1 MLCSKC
7 GNPLPDNAK
16 FCSACGAPAKIS
28 QEASPVPQQP
38 AGVSDEA
45 ENIQTPKPVNVPK
58 PEPLM
63 QEPNFNGQMG
73 YGAAAPVQKKSKKGL
88 IIGLS
93 LGGVL
98 LAVILAVTLIFVFG
112 LKGGT
117 KGGDS
122 SIPLG
127 NSTVVYDD
135 QYTYFLSETE
145 TREPCIKRVSND
157 LRGQPEILY
166 ESEEFEGDGWSMYP
180 MHGMFLWN
188 DKICFIE
195 YTNYTEQGDEE
206 FEIHWLSKDG
216 KENGT
221 LVSYEQLNKDNLL
234 SQTEGAYFFDDYL
247 IFSNRCFFY
256 RLDLNTG
263 ELCKQEDFLDL
274 EGSAYFVAYND
285 GYYYYLVPDIE
296 NNLMGE
302 TLYRKAVDSEE
313 EEIGRVPSQDD
324 DDIQDFLERYFPFIP
339 KDDYLYYADSDNICQ
354 LNINDGRIETLAS
367 YEGTYNRFA
376 LCENGLYYFK
386 NMTLCFLNTETLE
399 ETVFDKVEGIPNF
412 IHAGANDACWM
423 QGDATSERYNCFLPD
438 KQGGSLIYFGE
449 SGQDASIDNQE
460 TVNTTELYAD
470 VVNQAI
476 AEHGD
481 LGFRKTYNEY
491 TAVGVIKVNLLDF
504 NRDGTEEL
512 VMLYNGEENGAHPV
526 VEVWTVK
533 GGETVQVF
541 SEKTRDEFHEEAMIF
556 SLYENA
562 GNLYVPVYDSLDHDP
577 VYVHLYGFDG
587 SGEFTELYQYENNAF
602 YMNQL
607 PDGMEFTKYDET
619 RFYTNYQFAYDE
631 GFENAVKSM
640 EETLRADMEYMLNVL
655 GIAVPEN
662 SSEDLDGPDSVIDWC
677 GVYQYDDGNQ
687 GEQFIINESNGS
699 EVRGVYVFATASG
712 AYDQRDFVWSK
723 DGSVTASEPFQNGI
737 DSIFY
742 HLENDRI
749 VVNYP
754 DGWWADREYVWV
766 SDIEHMDENV
776 HHPFFTKQA
785 DSPTTGFYG
794 VWVAASK
801 DYNEAKRYVDSLV
814 QDGFESD
821 VYETTD
827 WSNLNTEHWY
837 VVSVGAYST
846 EEEAYEILSR
856 VKNAGYANA
865 YVKYTGDKLK

>member
-1 MLCSKC
+1 MFCSKC
-7 GNPLPDNAK
+7 GNPLSNDAK
-16 FCSACGAPAKIS
+16 FCGVCGAPVKIS

-38 AGVSDEA
+38 AGISDET
-45 ENIQTPKPVNVPK
+45 ENIQTPK

-98 LAVILAVTLIFVFG
+98 LAVILAAGLIFVFG
-112 LKGGT
+112 LKGGS
-117 KGGDS
+117 KGNDG
-122 SIPLG
+122 SINLG
-127 NSTVVYDD
+127 YSTVVYDD

-145 TREPCIKRVSND
+145 TWAPCIKRVSND
-157 LRGQPEILY
+157 LSGQPEILY

-180 MHGMFLWN
+180 MHCMFLWN

-221 LVSYEQLNKDNLL
+221 LVSYEQLNTYGDLL
-234 SQTEGAYFFDDYL
+234 SQMEGAFFLDDYL
-247 IFSNRCFFY
+247 IFGNRYFFY

-285 GYYYYLVPDIE
+285 GYYYYFVPDIE

-313 EEIGRVPSQDD
+313 EVIGRVPSQGDD
-324 DDIQDFLERYFPFIP
+324 DLQDFLEKYFPFIP
-339 KDDYLYYADSDNICQ
+339 KGDYLYYADSDNICR

-438 KQGGSLIYFGE
+438 KQGGSIIYFGE
-449 SGQDASIDNQE
+449 SDQDASAEDSVEDQD
-460 TVNTTELYAD
+460 TVNTTALYAD
-470 VVNQAI
+470 VVENFIGRYGNLSFGESDNEFYAQGVFKI
-476 AEHGD
+476 D
-481 LGFRKTYNEY
+481 LK
-491 TAVGVIKVNLLDF
+491 DF
-504 NRDGTEEL
+504 NQDGTDEL
-512 VMLYNGEENGAHPV
+512 MILYTVEENGIYPYIEIFT
-526 VEVWTVK
+526 VEDGGLVK
-533 GGETVQVF
+533 LF
-541 SEKTRDEFHEEAMIF
+541 SQKTRDEFHEAAMSF
-556 SLYENA
+556 CLYQNG
-562 GNLYVPVYDSLDHDP
+562 GNLYVPVYDSLDQNP
-577 VYVHLYGFDG
+577 VYVHLYGFNENREF
-587 SGEFTELYQYENNAF
+587 GEVYQYENNAF

-607 PDGMEFTKYDET
+607 PDGMEFTKCEET
-619 RFYTNYQFAYDE
+619 QFYTNTQFAYYDD
-631 GFENAVKSM
+631 FENIK
-640 EETLRADMEYMLNVL
+640 EEMRESLQIDMVNMLNEL

-662 SSEDLDGPDSVIDWC
+662 SPEDLDGPDSVIDWC

-687 GEQFIINESNGS
+687 GEQIIINESNGS

-749 VVNYP
+749 VVDYP

-766 SDIEHMDENV
+766 SD
-776 HHPFFTKQA
+776 
-785 DSPTTGFYG
+785 
-794 VWVAASK
+794 
-801 DYNEAKRYVDSLV
+801 
-814 QDGFESD
+814 
-821 VYETTD
+821 
-827 WSNLNTEHWY
+827 
-837 VVSVGAYST
+837 VGS
-846 EEEAYEILSR
+846 
-856 VKNAGYANA
+856 
-865 YVKYTGDKLK
+865 

>member
-1 MLCSKC
+1 MFCSKC
-7 GNPLPDNAK
+7 GNPLSDDAR
-16 FCSACGAPAKIS
+16 FCSVCGAPVKIS

-38 AGVSDEA
+38 AGISDET
-45 ENIQTPKPVNVPK
+45 ENIQTPK

-98 LAVILAVTLIFVFG
+98 LAVILAAGLIFVFG
-112 LKGGT
+112 LKGGS
-117 KGGDS
+117 KGNDG
-122 SIPLG
+122 SINLG
-127 NSTVVYDD
+127 YSTVVYDD

-145 TREPCIKRVSND
+145 TWAPCIKRVSND
-157 LRGQPEILY
+157 LSGQPEILY

-180 MHGMFLWN
+180 MHCMFLWN

-221 LVSYEQLNKDNLL
+221 LVSYEQLNTYGDLL
-234 SQTEGAYFFDDYL
+234 SQMEGAFFLDDYL
-247 IFSNRCFFY
+247 IFGNRYFFY

-285 GYYYYLVPDIE
+285 GYYYYFVPDIE

-313 EEIGRVPSQDD
+313 EVIGRVPSQGDD
-324 DDIQDFLERYFPFIP
+324 DLQDFLEKYFPFIP
-339 KDDYLYYADSDNICQ
+339 KGDYLYYADSDNICR

-438 KQGGSLIYFGE
+438 KQGGSIIYFGE
-449 SGQDASIDNQE
+449 SDQDASAEDSVEDQD
-460 TVNTTELYAD
+460 TVNTTALYAD
-470 VVNQAI
+470 VVENFIGRYGNLSFGESDNEFYAQGVFKI
-476 AEHGD
+476 D
-481 LGFRKTYNEY
+481 LK
-491 TAVGVIKVNLLDF
+491 DF
-504 NRDGTEEL
+504 NQDGTDEL
-512 VMLYNGEENGAHPV
+512 MILYTVEENGIYPYIEIFT
-526 VEVWTVK
+526 VEDGGLVK
-533 GGETVQVF
+533 LF
-541 SEKTRDEFHEEAMIF
+541 SQKTRDEFHEAAMSF
-556 SLYENA
+556 CLYQNG
-562 GNLYVPVYDSLDHDP
+562 GNLYVPVYDSLDQNP
-577 VYVHLYGFDG
+577 VYVHLYGFNENREF
-587 SGEFTELYQYENNAF
+587 GEVYQYENNAF

-607 PDGMEFTKYDET
+607 PDGMEFTKCEET
-619 RFYTNYQFAYDE
+619 QFYTNTQFAYYDD
-631 GFENAVKSM
+631 FENIK
-640 EETLRADMEYMLNVL
+640 EEMRESLQIDMVNMLNEL

-662 SSEDLDGPDSVIDWC
+662 SPEDLDGPDSVIDWC

-687 GEQFIINESNGS
+687 GEQIIINESNGS

-749 VVNYP
+749 VVDYP

-766 SDIEHMDENV
+766 SD
-776 HHPFFTKQA
+776 
-785 DSPTTGFYG
+785 
-794 VWVAASK
+794 
-801 DYNEAKRYVDSLV
+801 
-814 QDGFESD
+814 
-821 VYETTD
+821 
-827 WSNLNTEHWY
+827 
-837 VVSVGAYST
+837 VGS
-846 EEEAYEILSR
+846 
-856 VKNAGYANA
+856 
-865 YVKYTGDKLK
+865 

>member
-1 MLCSKC
+1 MFCSKC
-7 GNPLPDNAK
+7 GNPLSDDAR
-16 FCSACGAPAKIS
+16 FCSVCGAPVKIS

-38 AGVSDEA
+38 AGISDET
-45 ENIQTPKPVNVPK
+45 ENIQTPK

-98 LAVILAVTLIFVFG
+98 LAVILAAGLIFVFG
-112 LKGGT
+112 LKGGS
-117 KGGDS
+117 KGNDG
-122 SIPLG
+122 SINLG
-127 NSTVVYDD
+127 YSTVVYDD

-145 TREPCIKRVSND
+145 TWAPCIKRVSND
-157 LRGQPEILY
+157 LSGQPEILY
-166 ESEEFEGDGWSMYP
+166 ETEKIEGDGWSKYP
-180 MHGMFLWN
+180 LGALFLWN
-188 DKICFIE
+188 DKICFLE
-195 YTNYTEQGDEE
+195 FTNATEQGDEE
-206 FEIHWLSKDG
+206 YEIHWLSKDG

-221 LVSYEQLNKDNLL
+221 LVSYEQLNTYGDLL
-234 SQTEGAYFFDDYL
+234 SQMEGCYFFEDYL
-247 IFSNRCFFY
+247 IFGNRQFFY

-285 GYYYYLVPDIE
+285 GYYYYFVPDIE

-313 EEIGRVPSQDD
+313 EVIGRVPSQGDD
-324 DDIQDFLERYFPFIP
+324 DLQDFLEKYFPFIP
-339 KDDYLYYADSDNICQ
+339 KGDYLYYADSDNICR

-460 TVNTTELYAD
+460 TVNTTELYAN
-470 VVNQAI
+470 VVKQTFADQGSLWFDE
-476 AEHGD
+476 AEYECSARGVFKID
-481 LGFRKTYNEY
+481 LM
-491 TAVGVIKVNLLDF
+491 DF
-504 NRDGTEEL
+504 NQDGTEEL
-512 VMLYNGEENGAHPV
+512 VMLYNNRESIFPFV
-526 VEVWTVK
+526 DVWTVK
-533 GGETVQVF
+533 NGEAVQLF
-541 SEKTRDEFHEEAMIF
+541 CERQQEENHEAAI
-556 SLYENA
+556 SSRIYQNA
-562 GNLYVPVYDSLDHDP
+562 GNLYVPVYDSLDNAP
-577 VYVHLYGFDG
+577 MYVHLYGFDEN
-587 SGEFTELYQYENNAF
+587 GEFGEVYQYENNAF

-607 PDGMEFTKYDET
+607 PDGMNFTESEET
-619 RFYTNYQFAYDE
+619 LFYTNTQLAYDK
-631 GFENAVKSM
+631 GFENVKEEMM
-640 EETLRADMEYMLNVL
+640 ESLRTDMEYMLNVL

-662 SSEDLDGPDSVIDWC
+662 SPEDLDGPDSVIDWC
-677 GVYQYDDGNQ
+677 GVYQYDDGDQ

-742 HLENDRI
+742 RLENNRI
-749 VVNYP
+749 VVDYP
-754 DGWWADREYVWV
+754 DGWWPDREYVRV
-766 SDIEHMDENV
+766 SD
-776 HHPFFTKQA
+776 
-785 DSPTTGFYG
+785 
-794 VWVAASK
+794 
-801 DYNEAKRYVDSLV
+801 
-814 QDGFESD
+814 
-821 VYETTD
+821 
-827 WSNLNTEHWY
+827 
-837 VVSVGAYST
+837 VGS
-846 EEEAYEILSR
+846 
-856 VKNAGYANA
+856 
-865 YVKYTGDKLK
+865 

>member
-1 MLCSKC
+1 MFCSKC
-7 GNPLPDNAK
+7 GNPLPDDAK
-16 FCSACGAPAKIS
+16 FCSACGAPVKIS

-38 AGVSDEA
+38 AGITDEA
-45 ENIQTPKPVNVPK
+45 ENIQTPKP
-58 PEPLM
+58 EPLM
-63 QEPNFNGQMG
+63 QKPNFNGQTG

-98 LAVILAVTLIFVFG
+98 LAVILAVALIFVFG
-112 LKGGT
+112 LKGGS
-117 KGGDS
+117 KGNDGS
-122 SIPLG
+122 VPLG
-127 NSTVVYDD
+127 YSTVVYDD

-145 TREPCIKRVSND
+145 TWEPCIKRVSND

-180 MHGMFLWN
+180 MHCMFLWN

-221 LVSYEQLNKDNLL
+221 LVSYEQLSTYGDLL
-234 SQTEGAYFFDDYL
+234 SQMEGAFFLDDYL
-247 IFSNRCFFY
+247 IFGNRYFFY

-263 ELCKQEDFLDL
+263 ELCRQEDFLDL

-285 GYYYYLVPDIE
+285 GYYYYFVPDVK

-302 TLYRKAVDSEE
+302 TLYRKAVNSEE
-313 EEIGRVPSQDD
+313 EVIGRVPSQGDD
-324 DDIQDFLERYFPFIP
+324 DLQDFLEKYFPFIP
-339 KDDYLYYADSDNICQ
+339 KGDYLYYADSDNICR

-367 YEGTYNRFA
+367 CEGTYNRFA

-460 TVNTTELYAD
+460 TVNTTELYAN
-470 VVNQAI
+470 VVKQTFADQGSLWFDE
-476 AEHGD
+476 AEYECSARGVFKID
-481 LGFRKTYNEY
+481 LM
-491 TAVGVIKVNLLDF
+491 DF
-504 NRDGTEEL
+504 NQDGTEEL
-512 VMLYNGEENGAHPV
+512 VMLYNNEESIFPFV
-526 VEVWTVK
+526 DVWTVK
-533 GGETVQVF
+533 NGEAVQLF
-541 SEKTRDEFHEEAMIF
+541 CERQQEENHEAAI
-556 SLYENA
+556 SSRIYQNG
-562 GNLYVPVYDSLDHDP
+562 GNLYVPVYDSLDNAP
-577 VYVHLYGFDG
+577 MYVHLYGFDEN
-587 SGEFTELYQYENNAF
+587 GEFGEVYQYENNAF

-607 PDGMEFTKYDET
+607 PDGMNFTESEET
-619 RFYTNYQFAYDE
+619 LFYTNTQLAYDK
-631 GFENAVKSM
+631 GFENVKEEMM
-640 EETLRADMEYMLNVL
+640 ESLRTDMEYMLNVL

-742 HLENDRI
+742 RLENNRI
-749 VVNYP
+749 VVDYP
-754 DGWWADREYVWV
+754 DGWWPDREYVRV
-766 SDIEHMDENV
+766 SD
-776 HHPFFTKQA
+776 
-785 DSPTTGFYG
+785 
-794 VWVAASK
+794 
-801 DYNEAKRYVDSLV
+801 
-814 QDGFESD
+814 
-821 VYETTD
+821 
-827 WSNLNTEHWY
+827 
-837 VVSVGAYST
+837 VGS
-846 EEEAYEILSR
+846 
-856 VKNAGYANA
+856 
-865 YVKYTGDKLK
+865 

>member
-1 MLCSKC
+1 
-7 GNPLPDNAK
+7 
-16 FCSACGAPAKIS
+16 
-28 QEASPVPQQP
+28 
-38 AGVSDEA
+38 
-45 ENIQTPKPVNVPK
+45 
-58 PEPLM
+58 M

-98 LAVILAVTLIFVFG
+98 LAVILAAGLIFVFG
-112 LKGGT
+112 LKGGS
-117 KGGDS
+117 KSNDG
-122 SIPLG
+122 SINLG
-127 NSTVVYDD
+127 YSTVVYDD

-145 TREPCIKRVSND
+145 TWAPCIKRVSND
-157 LRGQPEILY
+157 LSGQPEILY

-180 MHGMFLWN
+180 MHCMFLWN

-221 LVSYEQLNKDNLL
+221 LVSYEQLNTYGDLL
-234 SQTEGAYFFDDYL
+234 SQMEGAFFLDDYL
-247 IFSNRCFFY
+247 IFGNRYFFY

-285 GYYYYLVPDIE
+285 GYYYYFVPDIE

-313 EEIGRVPSQDD
+313 EVIGRVPSQGDD
-324 DDIQDFLERYFPFIP
+324 DLQDFLEKYFPFIP
-339 KDDYLYYADSDNICQ
+339 KGDYLYYADSENICR

-438 KQGGSLIYFGE
+438 KQGGSIIYFGE
-449 SGQDASIDNQE
+449 SDQDASAEDSVEDQD
-460 TVNTTELYAD
+460 TVNTTALYAD
-470 VVNQAI
+470 VVENFIGRYGNLSFGESDNEFYAQGVFKI
-476 AEHGD
+476 D
-481 LGFRKTYNEY
+481 LK
-491 TAVGVIKVNLLDF
+491 DF
-504 NRDGTEEL
+504 NQDGTDEL
-512 VMLYNGEENGAHPV
+512 MILYTVEENGIYPYIEIFT
-526 VEVWTVK
+526 VEDGGLVK
-533 GGETVQVF
+533 LF
-541 SEKTRDEFHEEAMIF
+541 SQKTRDEFHEAAMSF
-556 SLYENA
+556 CLYQNG
-562 GNLYVPVYDSLDHDP
+562 GNLYVPVYDSLDQNP
-577 VYVHLYGFDG
+577 VYVHLYGFNENREF
-587 SGEFTELYQYENNAF
+587 GEVYQYENNAF

-607 PDGMEFTKYDET
+607 PDGMEFTKCEET
-619 RFYTNYQFAYDE
+619 QFYTNTQFAYYDD
-631 GFENAVKSM
+631 FENIK
-640 EETLRADMEYMLNVL
+640 EEMRESLQIDMVNMLNEL

-662 SSEDLDGPDSVIDWC
+662 SPEDLDGPDSVIDWC

-687 GEQFIINESNGS
+687 GEQIIINESNGS

-749 VVNYP
+749 VVDYP

-766 SDIEHMDENV
+766 SD
-776 HHPFFTKQA
+776 
-785 DSPTTGFYG
+785 
-794 VWVAASK
+794 
-801 DYNEAKRYVDSLV
+801 
-814 QDGFESD
+814 
-821 VYETTD
+821 
-827 WSNLNTEHWY
+827 
-837 VVSVGAYST
+837 VGS
-846 EEEAYEILSR
+846 
-856 VKNAGYANA
+856 
-865 YVKYTGDKLK
+865 